1 MKAKITITTLMLM
14 IFSASMFAQL
24 KVYSDGSVTID
35 RDTLMKGSRLTIGDA
50 PNFQI
55 ALPTGP
61 RENVAT
67 VSYNPPVANR
77 YNYGLMASSYSATAM
92 SSGRSFGV
100 MGAAGNCTSGY
111 NYGVLGT
118 LLGTANG
125 AGVYGA
131 VNQPY
136 GTIVSGQYAGY
147 FQGDVRITGTATI
160 TNLNTPSDIRLK
172 DDVRYVGD
180 GDSRHDIHSRLM
192 DVHVIS
198 YKLKDIN
205 QEVGDTAKADTEQDE
220 RNRKTRYGVSA
231 QELQALFPDL
241 VEEGQDG
248 YLAVNYMELVPMLI
262 CSVQELQREVS
273 RLRGE
278 SEGQHVGS
286 DSSNDESSTHQSLLE
301 QCALYQNTPNPSS
314 TQTVIRYKLPS
325 TVTDSHIYILNLQ
338 GTLLRQVPVT
348 PSLGS
353 VTVSLSGLEPGM
365 YLYSLVVAGH
375 DIDTKRMIV
384 AE

>member
-1 MKAKITITTLMLM
+1 MKKNLI
-14 IFSASMFAQL
+14 IFLLTFCSTSMFAQL

-35 RDTLMKGSRLTIGDA
+35 RDTLMAGSRLTIGEA
-50 PNFQI
+50 PDFTAI
-55 ALPTGP
+55 LPTGP
-61 RENVAT
+61 RENVAM
-67 VSYNPPVANR
+67 VSYTSPLTIK
-77 YNYGLMASSYSATAM
+77 YNFGLMGLSSSSTAM
-92 SSGRSFGV
+92 TTGRTFGV

-111 NYGVLGT
+111 NYGVYGT

-136 GTIVSGQYAGY
+136 GTNVTGQYAGY

-160 TNLNTPSDIRLK
+160 TNVNTPSDIRLK

-180 GDSRHDIHSRLM
+180 GDNRHDIHSRLM

-198 YKLKDIN
+198 YKLKTLN
-205 QEVGDTAKADTEQDE
+205 QEVGDTAKADTGQDE

-231 QELQALFPDL
+231 QELQTLFPDL

-278 SEGQHVGS
+278 SEGQSVGS
-286 DSSNDESSTHQSLLE
+286 GSGNDESGTYQSLLE

-325 TVTDSHIYILNLQ
+325 TVTDAHIYILNLQ
-338 GTLLRQVPVT
+338 GTLLRQVPIT

-353 VTVSLSGLEPGM
+353 VTVPLSGLEPGI
-365 YLYSLVVAGH
+365 YLYSLIVAGH
-375 DIDTKRMIV
+375 EIDTKRMIV